1 MNGLSIAHIP
11 DYAFNNNWMNLL
23 QIDSE
28 TYEENRETLMARL
41 EENGIQTRP
50 VWALNHLQKPYKNCQ
65 SYKIQKAEELINN
78 SLCLPS
84 SINLKNDEIMK
95 VINAL
100 NG

>member
-1 MNGLSIAHIP
+1 
-11 DYAFNNNWMNLL
+11 MNLL

-28 TYEENRETLMARL
+28 TYKENRETLMVRL

-65 SYKIQKAEELINN
+65 SYKIKKAEELINN

-84 SINLKNDEIMK
+84 SSNLKNDEIMK
-95 VINAL
+95 VINAF
-100 NG
+100 N